1 MKTLKFYITILLLLV
16 VAVSCKKNNE
26 VAPEAEEAKIDLTK
40 YMITMDLP
48 NSIPNNRNY
57 NVSYV
62 IVFNNDAKITE
73 YSFSSP
79 APQSYP
85 YRIEEDLLI
94 ISYGGGV
101 GDIVLSISDRNITA
115 VSGFTKD
122 AKNLKLREI
131 PASNQFVGNY
141 SGMLTSYM
149 VNTAFPFAFVFN
161 QTQFGEEMVG
171 DPTLDYAL
179 NPVNNVFAYSVIGNI
194 KRYFLI
200 IDDKLVVSRLKSG
213 GTNAE
218 SWLFATLN
226 KNQ

>member
-16 VAVSCKKNNE
+16 VAISCKKNNE
-26 VAPEAEEAKIDLTK
+26 VAPEAEEAKMDLTK
-40 YMITMDLP
+40 YMITMEFP
-48 NSIPNNRNY
+48 TSIPGNRNY
-57 NVSYV
+57 NVPYV
-62 IVFNNDAKITE
+62 IVFNDDAKITE

-85 YRIEEDLLI
+85 YRIEGDLLI
-94 ISYGGGV
+94 ISFGGDV
-101 GDIVLSISDRNITA
+101 VFSISDKNITA
-115 VSGFTKD
+115 VSGFIKD

-131 PASNQFVGNY
+131 PATNQFVGNY

-200 IDDKLVVSRLKSG
+200 IDDKLVVSRLKFG

-218 SWLFATLN
+218 SWLFASLS
-226 KNQ
+226 KDQ